1 MPGPEKAEGRR
12 TDGDRRAVF
21 QGMGKDGVMKKIVLT
36 GGGTMGHVT
45 PHLALIP
52 HLQQAGYEIHYIGT
66 ENGMEAP
73 KMRSVPGVTYHAVR
87 SGKLRRYFSWQNF
100 TDPFR
105 VIAGAFQS
113 AHLMGKIRPDVVFS
127 KGGFVAVPV
136 VVGAWLHRI
145 PVLCH
150 ESDLTPGLANKLC
163 RPFAKRFATT
173 FPECAEA
180 LGKKAEMTGTPLRP
194 ELFHGSREKGLQLF
208 GFTGDKPVLLMMGGS
223 SGAQSVNACLR
234 ESLPRLTERF
244 DIAHLCGKGNL
255 EPKLEGTP
263 GYAQKEYLDE
273 DLPDALACADLVLSR
288 AGANAL
294 CEFQALGRPML
305 LIPYPMGASR
315 GDQILN
321 AESLRKRGLCR
332 VLPQDKMT
340 PETLAQALEDTWADR
355 DTLTAALK
363 NAPPADGT
371 RRVLELIEEVQK
383 K

>member
-1 MPGPEKAEGRR
+1 
-12 TDGDRRAVF
+12 
-21 QGMGKDGVMKKIVLT
+21 MKKIVLT
-36 GGGTMGHVT
+36 GGGTLGHVT

-52 HLQQAGYEIHYIGT
+52 RLKEAGYEIHYIGT

-73 KMRSVPGVTYHAVR
+73 KMRAVEGVTYHAVK
-87 SGKLRRYFSWQNF
+87 SGKLRRYHSWQNF

-113 AHLMGKIRPDVVFS
+113 ARLMGKIKPDVVFS

-136 VVGAWLHRI
+136 VFGAWLHRI

-163 RPFAKRFATT
+163 KPFASRFATT

-180 LGKKAEMTGTPLRP
+180 LGRKAEMTGTPLRP
-194 ELFHGSREKGLQLF
+194 ELFSGSQEKGLRLL
-208 GFTGDKPVLLMMGGS
+208 GFDGSKPVLLMMGGS

-234 ESLPRLTERF
+234 ASLPKLAAF
-244 DIAHLCGKGNL
+244 DVAHICGKGNL
-255 EPKLEGTP
+255 DPSLENTP
-263 GYAQKEYLDE
+263 GYKQIEFLDA
-273 DLPDALACADLVLSR
+273 DLPDVLACTDLVLSR

-305 LIPYPMGASR
+305 LIPYPKGASR

-321 AESLRKRGLCR
+321 AKSLEKRGLCH
-332 VLPQDKMT
+332 VLMQEDMT
-340 PETLAQALEDTWADR
+340 ADTLPAAIEATWADKEK
-355 DTLTAALK
+355 LEEALR

-371 RRVLELIEEVQK
+371 NRVLEMIEEIQK
-383 K
+383 

>member
-1 MPGPEKAEGRR
+1 
-12 TDGDRRAVF
+12 
-21 QGMGKDGVMKKIVLT
+21 MKKIVLT
-36 GGGTMGHVT
+36 GGGTLGHVT

-52 HLQQAGYEIHYIGT
+52 RLREAGYEIHYIGT

-73 KMRSVPGVTYHAVR
+73 KMRAVEGITYHAVK

-113 AHLMGKIRPDVVFS
+113 ARLMGKIRPDVVFS

-136 VVGAWLHRI
+136 VFGAWLHRI

-163 RPFAKRFATT
+163 KPFACRFATT

-180 LGKKAEMTGTPLRP
+180 LGSKAEMTGTPLRP
-194 ELFHGSREKGLQLF
+194 ELFTGSRQKGLELT
-208 GFTGDKPVLLMMGGS
+208 GFNGSKPILLMMGGS

-234 ESLPRLTERF
+234 EALPGLSDF
-244 DIAHLCGKGNL
+244 DICHICGKGNL
-255 EPKLEGTP
+255 DPALEGTP
-263 GYAQKEYLDE
+263 GYKQIEFLDAE
-273 DLPDALACADLVLSR
+273 LPDVLACTDLVLSR

-305 LIPYPMGASR
+305 LIPYPKGASR

-321 AESLRKRGLCR
+321 AKSLEKRGLCR
-332 VLPQDKMT
+332 VLMQ
-340 PETLAQALEDTWADR
+340 EDMNADSLTEAICSTWNDR
-355 DTLTAALK
+355 DQLTEALR

-371 RRVLELIEEVQK
+371 ERVLEMIEEIQK
-383 K
+383 KK

>member
-1 MPGPEKAEGRR
+1 MA
-12 TDGDRRAVF
+12 
-21 QGMGKDGVMKKIVLT
+21 KKIVLT
-36 GGGTMGHVT
+36 GGGTLGHVT

-52 HLQQAGYEIHYIGT
+52 HLQAAGYEIHYVGT

-73 KMRSVPGVTYHAVR
+73 KMRSVPGIHYHAVK

-105 VIAGAFQS
+105 VIAGAIQS
-113 AHLMGKIRPDVVFS
+113 ARLMGKIKPDVVFS

-136 VVGAWLHRI
+136 VFGAWLHRV

-163 RPFAKRFATT
+163 RPFAKKFATT

-194 ELFHGSREKGLQLF
+194 ELFEGSREKGLRLF
-208 GFTGDKPVLLMMGGS
+208 GFSGEKPVLLMMGGS
-223 SGAQSVNACLR
+223 SGAQSVNKALR
-234 ESLPRLTERF
+234 EALNRLTATF
-244 DIAHLCGKGNL
+244 DVAHICGKGNL
-255 EPKLEGTP
+255 EPALAGRQ
-263 GYAQKEYLDE
+263 GYCQIEFLDA
-273 DLPDALACADLVLSR
+273 DLPDALAATDLVLSR

-294 CEFQALGRPML
+294 GEFQHLGRPML
-305 LIPYPMGASR
+305 LVPYPKGASR

-321 AESLRKRGLCR
+321 ARSLEKRGLCH
-332 VLPQDKMT
+332 VLMQEQMNPA
-340 PETLAQALEDTWADR
+340 TLADAIMETWADR
-355 DTLTAALK
+355 EMLEAALR

-371 RRVLELIEEVQK
+371 KRVLEMIEEIQRK
-383 K
+383 G

>member
-1 MPGPEKAEGRR
+1 
-12 TDGDRRAVF
+12 
-21 QGMGKDGVMKKIVLT
+21 MKKIVLT
-36 GGGTMGHVT
+36 GGGTLGHVT

-52 HLQQAGYEIHYIGT
+52 RLKEAGYEIHYIGT

-73 KMRSVPGVTYHAVR
+73 KMRSVEGVTYHAVK
-87 SGKLRRYFSWQNF
+87 SGKLRRYHDWKNF

-113 AHLMGKIRPDVVFS
+113 ARLMGKIKPDVVFS

-136 VVGAWLHRI
+136 VFGAWLHRI

-163 RPFAKRFATT
+163 KPFAKRFATT

-180 LGKKAEMTGTPLRP
+180 LGKKAEMTGSPLRP
-194 ELFHGSREKGLQLF
+194 ELFTGSREKGLRLL
-208 GFTGDKPVLLMMGGS
+208 GFDGAKPVMLMMGGS
-223 SGAQSVNACLR
+223 SGAQKVNACLR
-234 ESLPRLTERF
+234 ETLPDLAAF
-244 DIAHLCGKGNL
+244 DIVHICGKGNL
-255 EPKLEGTP
+255 DPALDGTP
-263 GYAQKEYLDE
+263 GYKQIEFLDE
-273 DLPDALACADLVLSR
+273 DLPDVLACTDLVLSR

-305 LIPYPMGASR
+305 LVPYPKGAGR

-321 AESLRKRGLCR
+321 AQSLEKRGLCR
-332 VLPQDKMT
+332 VLLQENMT
-340 PETLAQALEDTWADR
+340 RETLAEAIRQTWQDR
-355 DTLTAALK
+355 DKLEENLR

-371 RRVLELIEEVQK
+371 ERVLQMIEEIRK
-383 K
+383 

>member
-1 MPGPEKAEGRR
+1 
-12 TDGDRRAVF
+12 
-21 QGMGKDGVMKKIVLT
+21 MKKIVLT
-36 GGGTMGHVT
+36 GGGTLGHVT

-52 HLQQAGYEIHYIGT
+52 RLKEAGYEIHYIGT

-73 KMRSVPGVTYHAVR
+73 KMRSVEGISYHAVK
-87 SGKLRRYFSWQNF
+87 SGKLRRYHDWKNF

-113 AHLMGKIRPDVVFS
+113 ARLMGKIRPDVVFS

-136 VVGAWLHRI
+136 VFGAWLHRI

-163 RPFAKRFATT
+163 KPFATRFATT
-173 FPECAEA
+173 FPECADA

-194 ELFHGSREKGLQLF
+194 ELFRGSREKGLALA
-208 GFTGDKPVLLMMGGS
+208 GFEGQKPVLLMMGGS

-234 ESLPRLTERF
+234 EALPRLTGEF
-244 DIAHLCGKGNL
+244 DIIHICGKGNL
-255 EPKLEGTP
+255 DPSLDGTP
-263 GYAQKEYLDE
+263 GYRQIEFLDA
-273 DLPDALACADLVLSR
+273 DLPDVLACTDLVLSR

-305 LIPYPMGASR
+305 LIPYPKGASR

-321 AESLRKRGLCR
+321 AKSLEKRGLCR
-332 VLPQDKMT
+332 VLLQENMT
-340 PETLAQALEDTWADR
+340 A
-355 DTLTAALK
+355 DTLTEAIKGTWEDREALSEALK

-371 RRVLELIEEVQK
+371 QRVLEMIQEIQK
-383 K
+383 

>member
-1 MPGPEKAEGRR
+1 
-12 TDGDRRAVF
+12 
-21 QGMGKDGVMKKIVLT
+21 MGKIIVLT

-52 HLQQAGYEIHYIGT
+52 HLRKAGYEIHYIGT

-73 KMRSVPGVTYHAVR
+73 KMRATPGVTYHAVK

-105 VIAGAFQS
+105 VIAGAVQS
-113 AHLMGKIRPDVVFS
+113 ARVIGKIKPDVVFS

-136 VVGAWLHRI
+136 VFGAWLHRV

-150 ESDLTPGLANKLC
+150 ESDLTPGLANRLC
-163 RPFAKRFATT
+163 RPFARRFATT

-194 ELFHGSREKGLQLF
+194 ELFQGSREKGLKLF
-208 GFTGDKPVLLMMGGS
+208 GFDGSRPVLLMMGGS
-223 SGAQSVNACLR
+223 SGAQSVNRALR
-234 ESLPRLTERF
+234 EALPLLTDTF
-244 DIAHLCGKGNL
+244 DVAHVCGKGNL
-255 EPKLEGTP
+255 EPSLDGTP
-263 GYAQKEYLDE
+263 GYSQKEFLDAE
-273 DLPDALACADLVLSR
+273 LPDALAAADLVLSR

-294 CEFQALGRPML
+294 GEFQQLARPML
-305 LIPYPMGASR
+305 LVPYPKGASR

-321 AESLRKRGLCR
+321 ARSLEKRGLCH
-332 VLPQDKMT
+332 VLMQENMT
-340 PETLAQALEDTWADR
+340 PATLAEALRATWADR
-355 DTLTAALK
+355 EQLETALR

-371 RRVLELIEEVQK
+371 KRVLELIEEIQK
-383 K
+383 

>member
-1 MPGPEKAEGRR
+1 MR
-12 TDGDRRAVF
+12 
-21 QGMGKDGVMKKIVLT
+21 KIVLT
-36 GGGTMGHVT
+36 GGGTLGHVT

-52 HLQQAGYEIHYIGT
+52 HLRDAGYEIHYVGT

-73 KMRSVPGVTYHAVR
+73 RMRAEPDVIYHAVK

-105 VIAGAFQS
+105 VLAGAFQS
-113 AHLMGKIRPDVVFS
+113 ARLMGKLKPDVVFS

-136 VVGAWLHRI
+136 VFGAWLHRI

-163 RPFAKRFATT
+163 KPFARRFATT

-194 ELFHGSREKGLQLF
+194 ELFSGDRAAGLRLL
-208 GFTGDKPVLLMMGGS
+208 GFDGTKPVLLMMGGS
-223 SGAQSVNACLR
+223 SGARSVNEALR
-234 ESLPRLTERF
+234 AALPALTETF
-244 DIAHLCGKGNL
+244 DVAHICGKGNL
-255 EPKLEGTP
+255 DGNLDGTP
-263 GYAQKEYLDE
+263 GYAQIEFLDTE
-273 DLPDALACADLVLSR
+273 LPDVLACTDLVLSR

-305 LIPYPMGASR
+305 LIPYPKGASR

-321 AESLRKRGLCR
+321 ARSLEKRGLCH
-332 VLPQDKMT
+332 VLPQEEMT
-340 PETLAQALEDTWADR
+340 PASLTDAVLATWADR
-355 DTLTAALK
+355 EALTEALR

-371 RRVLELIEEVQK
+371 KRVLEMIEEVQK
-383 K
+383 S

>member
-1 MPGPEKAEGRR
+1 
-12 TDGDRRAVF
+12 
-21 QGMGKDGVMKKIVLT
+21 MKKIVLT
-36 GGGTMGHVT
+36 GGGTLGHVT

-52 HLQQAGYEIHYIGT
+52 RLKEAGYEIHYIGT

-73 KMRSVPGVTYHAVR
+73 KMRSVEGITYHAVK
-87 SGKLRRYFSWQNF
+87 SGKLRRYHDWKNF

-105 VIAGAFQS
+105 VVAGAFQS
-113 AHLMGKIRPDVVFS
+113 ARLMGKIKPDVVFS

-136 VVGAWLHRI
+136 VFGAWLHRI

-163 RPFAKRFATT
+163 KPFATRFATT

-180 LGKKAEMTGTPLRP
+180 LGAKAEMTGTPLRP
-194 ELFHGSREKGLQLF
+194 ELFRGDKAKGLTLL
-208 GFTGDKPVLLMMGGS
+208 GFDGQKPVLLMMGGS

-234 ESLPRLTERF
+234 KAIPELTPDF
-244 DIAHLCGKGNL
+244 DVAHICGKGNL
-255 EPKLEGTP
+255 DAELEGTP
-263 GYAQKEYLDE
+263 GYKQIEFLDA
-273 DLPDALACADLVLSR
+273 DLPDVLACTDLVLSR

-305 LIPYPMGASR
+305 LIPYPKGASR

-321 AESLRKRGLCR
+321 AKSLEKRGLCR
-332 VLPQDKMT
+332 VLLQENMT
-340 PETLAQALEDTWADR
+340 PETMVKEIRETWAER
-355 DTLTAALK
+355 DVLTEALRK
-363 NAPPADGT
+363 APPADGT
-371 RRVLELIEEVQK
+371 QRVLELIEEVQK

>member
-1 MPGPEKAEGRR
+1 MA
-12 TDGDRRAVF
+12 
-21 QGMGKDGVMKKIVLT
+21 KKIVLT
-36 GGGTMGHVT
+36 GGGTLGHVT

-52 HLQQAGYEIHYIGT
+52 HLRERGYEIHYIGT
-66 ENGMEAP
+66 ENGMEAGR
-73 KMRSVPGVTYHAVR
+73 MRAEPGVIYHAVKG
-87 SGKLRRYFSWQNF
+87 GKLRRYHSWQNF

-113 AHLMGKIRPDVVFS
+113 ARLMGQIRPDVVFS

-136 VVGAWLHRI
+136 VFGAWLHRV

-163 RPFAKRFATT
+163 KPFARRFATT

-180 LGKKAEMTGTPLRP
+180 LGAKAEMTGTPLRP
-194 ELFHGSREKGLQLF
+194 ELFTGSREKGLSIL
-208 GFTGDKPVLLMMGGS
+208 GFDGSKPVLLMMGGS

-234 ESLPRLTERF
+234 KALPALTADF
-244 DIAHLCGKGNL
+244 DVAHICGKGNL
-255 EPKLEGTP
+255 DDSMEGTP
-263 GYAQKEYLDE
+263 GYTQIEFLDE
-273 DLPDALACADLVLSR
+273 DLPDVLACTDLVLSR

-305 LIPYPMGASR
+305 LIPYPKGASR

-321 AESLRKRGLCR
+321 ARSMEKRGLCR
-332 VLPQDKMT
+332 VLPQEEMN
-340 PETLAQALEDTWADR
+340 ETSLVESIRGTWADR
-355 DTLTAALK
+355 EQLEEALR

-371 RRVLELIEEVQK
+371 RRVLEMIGEIQK
-383 K
+383 S